1 MEFQM
6 WNFGNVILEVELQIW
21 NRIKGFKNK
30 NQICKP
36 QKSVPHFHFRNTLS
50 IPLRN
55 GNRMEF

>member
-6 WNFGNVILEVELQIW
+6 WNFGNVILEVELQKW

-36 QKSVPHFHFRNTLS
+36 QKSVPHFHSFKKC
-50 IPLRN
+50 
-55 GNRMEF
+55 